1 MEGVGGGVHD
11 AEELHAPSV
20 PEDGG
25 GQDGSVR
32 RRRAP
37 VPVALAVLGLALV
50 ACGDDDA
57 AGDDRDGDRER
68 TTTTLPAPDRSVPE
82 EPGDTQPLPGAAGVP
97 DLVRELQP
105 SVVAVLT
112 DEGEGSGVVYA
123 ADGTVVTNAHVVE
136 GADAVQVAFVD
147 GERVDAEVEAS
158 DPRSDLAVLRV
169 ERDDLPVPS
178 FATELPAVGELAVAM
193 GNPLGFE
200 NTVTAG
206 IISGLHRA
214 IPGSAARAP
223 ALVDLVQT
231 DAAISP
237 GNSGGALI
245 DAGGEVVGIN
255 VAYIPPGE
263 TGAVSIGF
271 AIPSPTVVDVVEQLL
286 ETGEVRYPF
295 LGITPQAITPEI
307 AERLDL
313 GTEEGVIV
321 QSLVDGGPADDAAIE
336 PGDVIVSLDGE
347 PVRTVEEF
355 LADLRGYDP
364 GDGVA
369 VEVLRD
375 GDRRAVD
382 VTLAERP
389 NE

>member
-1 MEGVGGGVHD
+1 VHGR
-11 AEELHAPSV
+11 PV
-20 PEDGG
+20 
-25 GQDGSVR
+25 
-32 RRRAP
+32 
-37 VPVALAVLGLALV
+37 VPVLLAALAVVLA

-57 AGDDRDGDRER
+57 AGDR
-68 TTTTLPAPDRSVPE
+68 TTTTRPAPDRSVPE
-82 EPGDTQPLPGAAGVP
+82 RPGDVQPVPGAAAIP

-112 DEGEGSGVVYA
+112 NAGEGSGVVYA
-123 ADGTVVTNAHVVE
+123 DDGTVVTNAHVVE

-169 ERDDLPVPS
+169 ERDDLPAPS
-178 FATELPAVGELAVAM
+178 FAERLPAVGELAVAM

-214 IPGSAARAP
+214 IPGSAARTP
-223 ALVDLVQT
+223 ALIDLVQT

-286 ETGEVRYPF
+286 DTGEVRYPF

-307 AERLDL
+307 AEQLDL
-313 GTEEGVIV
+313 GAEEGVIV
-321 QSLVDGGPADDAAIE
+321 QEVVDGGPADDAGVE

-364 GDGVA
+364 GDE
-369 VEVLRD
+369 VEVDVLRD

-389 NE
+389 DE

>member
-1 MEGVGGGVHD
+1 VLLFV
-11 AEELHAPSV
+11 L
-20 PEDGG
+20 
-25 GQDGSVR
+25 
-32 RRRAP
+32 
-37 VPVALAVLGLALV
+37 VLGLVVA

-57 AGDDRDGDRER
+57 AGDDRDREQR
-68 TTTTLPAPDRSVPE
+68 TTTTAARPDRSVPE
-82 EPGDTQPLPGAAGVP
+82 RPGDIRPLPDGASIP

-136 GADAVQVAFVD
+136 GADTLRVAFVD

-178 FATELPAVGELAVAM
+178 FASALPAVGELAVAM

-214 IPGSAARAP
+214 IPGSAAQTP

-231 DAAISP
+231 DAPISP

-245 DAGGEVVGIN
+245 DGAGRVVGIN
-255 VAYIPPGE
+255 VAYIPPGSS
-263 TGAVSIGF
+263 GAVSIGF
-271 AIPSPTVVDVVEQLL
+271 AIPSPTVVDVVDQLL
-286 ETGEVRYPF
+286 ATGEVRYPF

-321 QSLVDGGPADDAAIE
+321 QEVVEGGPADDAGVE

-347 PVRTVEEF
+347 AVPTVEEF
-355 LADLRGYDP
+355 LADLRAFDP
-364 GDGVA
+364 GDDVA
-369 VEVLRD
+369 VDVLRD
-375 GDRRAVD
+375 GDRRSVG

-389 NE
+389 ED

>member
-1 MEGVGGGVHD
+1 M
-11 AEELHAPSV
+11 AP
-20 PEDGG
+20 
-25 GQDGSVR
+25 VR
-32 RRRAP
+32 RFRSL
-37 VPVALAVLGLALV
+37 VPVALVLVGLALA

-57 AGDDRDGDRER
+57 AGDDRDRER
-68 TTTTLPAPDRSVPE
+68 TTTTRPAPDRSIPE
-82 EPGDTQPLPGAAGVP
+82 RPGDIRPLPDGASIP

-123 ADGTVVTNAHVVE
+123 ADGTVVTNAHVVD

-178 FATELPAVGELAVAM
+178 FAAELPAVGELAVAM

-214 IPGSAARAP
+214 IPGSAARTP

-286 ETGEVRYPF
+286 DTGEVRYPF

-321 QSLVDGGPADDAAIE
+321 QEVVGGGPADDAGIE
-336 PGDVIVSLDGE
+336 PGDVIVSLGGE

-355 LADLRGYDP
+355 LADLRGFDP
-364 GDGVA
+364 GDDVP

-375 GDRRAVD
+375 GDRRSVD

-389 NE
+389 EE

>member
-1 MEGVGGGVHD
+1 
-11 AEELHAPSV
+11 
-20 PEDGG
+20 
-25 GQDGSVR
+25 
-32 RRRAP
+32 
-37 VPVALAVLGLALV
+37 
-50 ACGDDDA
+50 
-57 AGDDRDGDRER
+57 
-68 TTTTLPAPDRSVPE
+68 
-82 EPGDTQPLPGAAGVP
+82 
-97 DLVRELQP
+97 
-105 SVVAVLT
+105 
-112 DEGEGSGVVYA
+112 VYA

-136 GADAVQVAFVD
+136 GADAVRVAFVD

-178 FATELPAVGELAVAM
+178 FAAELPAVGELAVAM

-214 IPGSAARAP
+214 IPGSAARTP

-286 ETGEVRYPF
+286 DTGEVRYPF

-321 QSLVDGGPADDAAIE
+321 QEVVGGGPADDAGIE
-336 PGDVIVSLDGE
+336 PGDVIVSLGGE

-355 LADLRGYDP
+355 LADLRGFDP
-364 GDGVA
+364 GDDVP

-375 GDRRAVD
+375 GDRRSVD

-389 NE
+389 EE

>member
-1 MEGVGGGVHD
+1 V
-11 AEELHAPSV
+11 
-20 PEDGG
+20 
-25 GQDGSVR
+25 
-32 RRRAP
+32 
-37 VPVALAVLGLALV
+37 LA

-57 AGDDRDGDRER
+57 AGDDRDRER
-68 TTTTLPAPDRSVPE
+68 TTTTLRAPDRSVPE
-82 EPGDTQPLPGAAGVP
+82 APGDIRELPDGGSIP
-97 DLVRELQP
+97 DLVRALQP

-136 GADAVQVAFVD
+136 GTDALQVAFVD
-147 GERVDAEVEAS
+147 GERVPAEVEAS

-169 ERDDLPVPS
+169 ERDDLPVPP
-178 FATELPAVGELAVAM
+178 FADELPAVGELAVAM

-214 IPGSAARAP
+214 IPGSAARTP
-223 ALVDLVQT
+223 ALIDLVQT

-245 DAGGEVVGIN
+245 DAAGEVVGIN

-286 ETGEVRYPF
+286 DTGEVRYPF

-307 AERLDL
+307 AEQLDL
-313 GTEEGVIV
+313 GAEEGVIV
-321 QSLVDGGPADDAAIE
+321 QEVVNGGPADDAGVE

-364 GDGVA
+364 GDEVGID
-369 VEVLRD
+369 VLRD

-389 NE
+389 DE